1 MDSIVFL
8 GILILIVIVAMP
20 IAAFAMSLG
29 ARNRM
34 REIAEQI
41 ERSLERLT
49 QAENRLLEVKREI
62 RELRESVR
70 GSSSRTTGAAE
81 ELGGAA
87 PPTAAVI
94 QGEAVVAPPPPAA
107 PPVPSP
113 VPPPLPVAPPSA
125 PGLDD
130 LLAAKRREREVA
142 AEKVAAA
149 KRVADMA
156 SATAPPPLPPP
167 PPPSQ
172 PPSPPPPPGPSR
184 WSAIDWEGFVGVKL
198 FSWIAAISLLL
209 GTVYLLRY
217 SIEKGWLS
225 PAIRMSIGVAVGTGL
240 LVLCE
245 LKSARRYGITA
256 NALDGA
262 GIAIL
267 FSTFFASHALWHLLP
282 MAVTFGLMILVTAV
296 AVVLSIR
303 RDSLFIAL
311 LGLVGGFATPAL
323 LSTGED
329 RPIGLFSYLLL
340 LNAGLAWVGYRKN
353 WPHLGVL
360 SLIFTTLYQW
370 GWVFKFLDQSK
381 LPLAAGIFL
390 IFPVVSAMAL
400 VVGSRGK
407 SASRSSRFEKT
418 TAVSGVLP
426 LGFAIYMASVPAYGE
441 RYALLF
447 GFLLAITVGLAA
459 MTISRNQDAIHAGG
473 AVSTVIAW
481 AIWLSSS
488 YTRDAWPGVIGFVA
502 AFILLYL
509 AVPVVARRLGRPL
522 GTTGDGATL
531 AAPILL
537 FVFAGL
543 AAAEPA
549 TASPGLFFG
558 TLFVL
563 LLILSAYALHQR
575 RGSIYY
581 IGAFFALA
589 AEAAWS
595 TKYLVPDRLLP
606 ALIVYAVF
614 ALFYLGVPMLGRYLN
629 RPLEPAGTALAVL
642 LGGIA
647 LLLFLAAGDVS
658 GSSLW
663 GLALLLAILNAGLF
677 VEGSTST
684 HPRLVVAGTVLSWII
699 IGVWWSTAFLPIH
712 LLPALAVI
720 SGFAL
725 LVVGGYIW
733 IERKSGAA
741 GVLSGRGVYL
751 GLAGHLF
758 LFFVAAQSSLAVPP
772 WPMLAVMAFLDLAI
786 GVAALYVRRGEL
798 HLGAMIASQC
808 LLLVWLQVAHT
819 GTWPAVAVFTAAAV
833 ALFGFAWFIMA
844 RQRHLTEATAAF
856 GAAAIVAILLG
867 QAVAITAVTLAPS
880 LALEI
885 IIPVHVAFI
894 AGLLALTA
902 ITGWR
907 VVAII
912 AIVPGAVAVSG
923 WQALHA
929 EPADW
934 TGALL
939 FASAIYIP
947 MWAFPLVLGRR
958 VEKHIEHYAAAV
970 LAGLPFFFQAR
981 RAMLGGGLEN
991 VIGLLPVAQA
1001 ALMAVLLSRLVR
1013 LEPPGERTQGRL
1025 ALVAGAVLAFIT
1037 VAIPLQLDKE
1047 WITIG
1052 WALQA
1057 AAIAWLYVR
1066 IPHRGLFWW
1075 SAGLFAAVFVRL
1087 VLNPAVLEYHA
1098 RALTP
1103 IWNWYLYT
1111 YLVAAASFYY
1121 GARRLSI
1128 TDDIINGIGPF
1139 SRLLYAAGTV
1149 LLFCL
1154 LNIEIADYYSQGPTL
1169 TFNFSAGL
1177 SQDLSYTIAWAVFAI
1192 GMLAAGIVW
1201 SSRAT
1206 RAAAIILLVVTI
1218 VKCFLHDL
1226 MRLGGLYRVA
1236 SLVGLAVCLALVA
1249 IVVQR
1254 FVLSPRKENA

>member
-8 GILILIVIVAMP
+8 GVLLLIIVVAMP
-20 IAAFAMSLG
+20 IAAFAMSLILRG
-29 ARNRM
+29 RV
-34 REIAEQI
+34 REFGDQI

-49 QAENRLLEVKREI
+49 QAENRLLEIKREI
-62 RELRESVR
+62 RELRVSMQ
-70 GSSSRTTGAAE
+70 GSTAGATGASE
-81 ELGGAA
+81 ERAGVAL
-87 PPTAAVI
+87 PPAGDVQPET
-94 QGEAVVAPPPPAA
+94 VVAPL
-107 PPVPSP
+107 PPVAPA
-113 VPPPLPVAPPSA
+113 PPPLPVAPPPA
-125 PGLDD
+125 PGLDE
-130 LLAAKRREREVA
+130 LLAAKVRERD
-142 AEKVAAA
+142 VAAA
-149 KRVADMA
+149 KAA
-156 SATAPPPLPPP
+156 AATTPPPLPPP
-167 PPPSQ
+167 PHPQ
-172 PPSPPPPPGPSR
+172 PPSPPPPPPAPSP
-184 WSAIDWEGFVGVKL
+184 WSGIDWEGFVGVKL
-198 FSWIAAISLLL
+198 FSWIAAILL
-209 GTVYLLRY
+209 GLGAVLFLRY
-217 SIEKGWLS
+217 SIEQGWLS

-245 LKSARRYGITA
+245 LKAARGYATTA

-282 MAVTFGLMILVTAV
+282 MGVTFGLMILVTAV

-390 IFPVVSAMAL
+390 VFPVLSALAL
-400 VVGSRGK
+400 VVGSRGAG
-407 SASRSSRFEKT
+407 ASRSSRFEKT

-426 LGFAIYMASVPAYGE
+426 LGFAVYMSSVPAYGD

-473 AVSTVIAW
+473 AVSTVIVW
-481 AIWLSSS
+481 VIWLSAS
-488 YTRDAWPGVIGFVA
+488 YTHDAWPGVIGFAA

-509 AVPVVARRLGRPL
+509 AVPVVARRVGRPL
-522 GTTGDGATL
+522 GAMGDGATL

-558 TLFVL
+558 ALFVL
-563 LLILSAYALHQR
+563 LLILSAYAMHQR

-581 IGAFFALA
+581 VGAFFALA

-614 ALFYLGVPMLGRYLN
+614 ALFYLGVPTVARYLN

-642 LGGIA
+642 LCGIA
-647 LLLFLAAGDVS
+647 LLLFLATGDVS

-677 VEGSTST
+677 VEGSTSA

-741 GVLSGRGVYL
+741 GVSGRGIYL

-758 LFFVAAQSSLAVPP
+758 LFFVAAQSGLAIPP
-772 WPMLAVMAFLDLAI
+772 WPMLAVMALLDLAI
-786 GVAALYVRRGEL
+786 GVAALYARRGEL
-798 HLGAMIASQC
+798 HLGALIASQC
-808 LLLVWLQVAHT
+808 LLLVWLQVAHEDP
-819 GTWPAVAVFTAAAV
+819 WPAVAIFTAAAV
-833 ALFGFAWFIMA
+833 ALFGCVWFILA
-844 RQRHLTEATAAF
+844 RQRRLAEAALAF
-856 GAAAIVAILLG
+856 GAAAIVGILLG
-867 QAVAITAVTLAPS
+867 QAVAITAVVLAPS
-880 LALEI
+880 LALEV
-885 IIPVHVAFI
+885 IIPVHVAFL
-894 AGLLALTA
+894 AGLLALSA
-902 ITGWR
+902 STGWR

-934 TGALL
+934 LGALL

-947 MWAFPLVLGRR
+947 MWAFPLALGRR

-981 RAMLGGGLEN
+981 RAMLGGDLED
-991 VIGLLPVAQA
+991 VIGLLPLTQA
-1001 ALMAVLLSRLVR
+1001 ALMAVLLAKLVR

-1057 AAIAWLYVR
+1057 AAIAWLYGR

-1154 LNIEIADYYSQGPTL
+1154 LNIEIADYYSQGPAL

-1206 RAAAIILLVVTI
+1206 RVAAIILLVVTI

-1254 FVLSPRKENA
+1254 FVLSQRKENQ